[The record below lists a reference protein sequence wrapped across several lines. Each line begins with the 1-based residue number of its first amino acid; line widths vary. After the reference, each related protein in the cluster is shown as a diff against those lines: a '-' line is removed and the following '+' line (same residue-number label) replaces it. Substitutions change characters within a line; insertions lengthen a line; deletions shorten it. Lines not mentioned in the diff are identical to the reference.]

1 MSLSLTL
8 APVLDLRAAGA
19 LRAELLE
26 RRGQPMN
33 VDASGV
39 ERMGGLCLQVL
50 LSARSVWADD
60 GHAFTIS
67 GPSESFRE
75 AMRLLGAT
83 GRLNENFETGGA
95 L

>member
-8 APVLDLRAAGA
+8 SPVLDLRAAGA
-19 LRAELLE
+19 LRSELLE
-26 RRGQPMN
+26 RRGQSMD

-50 LSARSVWADD
+50 LSARRQWSDD
-60 GHAFTIS
+60 GCAFTIR
-67 GPSESFRE
+67 GPSEPFRE

-83 GRLNENFETGGA
+83 GRLNENFETGGT